1 MVKDMTE
8 GASAKRILTFTLP
21 LLVGN
26 LFQQFYNMADTII
39 VGQTLGKEALA
50 AVGSTGSFNFLIIG
64 FVLGMASGFCIP
76 VAQYFGAK
84 DYEKLRRTVAN
95 IIYLSV
101 AISIILTTLTM
112 IFTKDILIFL
122 DTPSDII
129 DDAYSYIIVIFA
141 GMSATMFYNVLAGLL
156 RALGDSRSPLYFL
169 IVSSALN
176 VGMDFFFILVCNMRV
191 MGAGLATV
199 LAQLISGLLC
209 LFYIIKKTEV
219 LRLKKADM
227 ALSFTLSRKLL
238 YLGLPMALQ
247 FSITA
252 VGGLVLQKSVNN
264 LGSTAVASVAT
275 GNKASM
281 MLTQPMES
289 LGIAMATFCGQNLGA
304 GKIDRVRRGAH
315 QALGMVTVY
324 ALLATVASFFAG
336 RYMALLFIDGSE
348 TAVIDGIH
356 RMLSIC
362 GSLYF
367 TLGILFV
374 YRNCIQGL
382 GYGVPAMAA
391 GLFELA
397 ARAAVG
403 TFFVPVYGFDA
414 ACVAGPVAWIAADL
428 LLIPVFYIVL
438 SRLLKRYGFS
448 KKTQRTKKKKANLL
462 QS

>member
-8 GASAKRILTFTLP
+8 GSSAKQILMFTLP

-39 VGQTLGKEALA
+39 VGQTLGKNALA

-84 DYEKLRRTVAN
+84 DYEKLRKCVAN
-95 IIYLSV
+95 IIYLG
-101 AISIILTTLTM
+101 AGISLILTVLTM
-112 IFTKDILIFL
+112 LFTRNILEFL

-141 GMSATMFYNVLAGLL
+141 GMSATMFYNILAGLL

-169 IVSSALN
+169 IISSALN
-176 VGMDFFFILVCNMRV
+176 IGMDFFFILVCHMGV
-191 MGAGLATV
+191 MGAGLATI

-209 LFYIIKKTEV
+209 LVYIIKKSTV
-219 LRLKKADM
+219 LHLKRDDM
-227 ALSFTLSRKLL
+227 KPSLMLSKKLL

-264 LGSTAVASVAT
+264 LGSTAVASVST

-304 GKIDRVRRGAH
+304 GKIDRVKKGAH
-315 QALGMVTVY
+315 QAIGMVIIY
-324 ALLATVASFFAG
+324 SLIATAASFLAG
-336 RYMALLFIDGSE
+336 RYMALLFIDGKE
-348 TAVIDGIH
+348 TEVIDGIY
-356 RMLSIC
+356 RLLSTC
-362 GSLYF
+362 GIFYP

-374 YRNCIQGL
+374 YRNSIQGL

-391 GLFELA
+391 GLFELV

-403 TFFVPVYGFDA
+403 SFFVPVYGFRA
-414 ACVAGPVAWIAADL
+414 ACVAGPVAWICADI

-438 SRLLKRYGFS
+438 VRLFKKYGRNS
-448 KKTQRTKKKKANLL
+448 ALPA
-462 QS
+462 